1 MTVKIIIFQDYKDN
15 TVDIHA
21 SEPVQVIEFYRGDFD
36 ISIEDK
42 VIIDGMEWEVGESY
56 YTPTL
61 EFDEIWQKGI
71 DCQAQVKRN
80 EKRALEVEL
89 NKKEL
94 EMEEIKER
102 LKNYDQ
108 STPPD
113 VKPVG
118 ALSDVTSFHPTKI
131 TNFYFRRPG
140 TRQD

>member
-36 ISIEDK
+36 VSIEDK
-42 VIIDGMEWEVGESY
+42 VMIDGLEWEVGELY

-71 DCQAQVKRN
+71 GCQAKF
-80 EKRALEVEL
+80 KRALEIEL

-102 LKNYDQ
+102 LK
-108 STPPD
+108 
-113 VKPVG
+113 K
-118 ALSDVTSFHPTKI
+118 L
-131 TNFYFRRPG
+131 
-140 TRQD
+140 